1 MYDDDQD
8 TFCLDWWAPNY
19 TKIKEMARAQH
30 VLHPAAP
37 KFAEPKRFTG
47 TPRTRPRNLSGKKT
61 TLKETPEKCSTRDR
75 VQDAE
80 TQRLTARKRGGFE
93 HANQRRRFRRYG
105 VAKNWK
111 TPTCLVVVTT
121 RNATGR

>member
-1 MYDDDQD
+1 MILPRKGRRKIYKNKTVRNWIYLKKRVYDDDQD

-47 TPRTRPRNLSGKKT
+47 TPRTRPRNLS
-61 TLKETPEKCSTRDR
+61 EK
-75 VQDAE
+75 Q
-80 TQRLTARKRGGFE
+80 
-93 HANQRRRFRRYG
+93 
-105 VAKNWK
+105 
-111 TPTCLVVVTT
+111 P
-121 RNATGR
+121 